1 MHLRKTF
8 LLVLFCSY
16 SLLQAQDK
24 LVVQGAK
31 DNFFVVHEVTEK
43 ESLSS
48 IGRIYGFTAKQLA
61 QYNDINVNA
70 VLALGTKLKVQL
82 TPDNFSGQ
90 ANLETSIALY
100 HISKRGD
107 NLYQLS
113 QLYNKVPVAT
123 LRKWN
128 DLSSDN
134 VRDGQAIIIGFINGP
149 KTQSASKAFADPTA
163 QTATAKP
170 IKAEPPPLKNYNVL
184 DARIDGSRELKG
196 ELKPL
201 TDNELLL
208 YAASQEKIRKEYAL
222 NAGSTFKQAPSD
234 EAILS
239 DDEIKYI
246 PQPTDEGYFEMFFPK
261 TNITSEK
268 QSKTGEAATF
278 NSTSGIT
285 DRKFYILVNN
295 ILPGTIVRIT
305 ASNKKAICARVLGPI
320 PELAN
325 SEGLLLYMSNS
336 AAAALNMKEVG
347 FLVNLV
353 CYPK

>member
-8 LLVLFCSY
+8 LLVLLCSY

-149 KTQSASKAFADPTA
+149 KTQSTSKAF
-163 QTATAKP
+163 
-170 IKAEPPPLKNYNVL
+170 KAYSFLIFSC
-184 DARIDGSRELKG
+184 DAAYKSNSLSVNGFNSPFNSL
-196 ELKPL
+196 
-201 TDNELLL
+201 
-208 YAASQEKIRKEYAL
+208 
-222 NAGSTFKQAPSD
+222 APSIF
-234 EAILS
+234 ASSIL
-239 DDEIKYI
+239 
-246 PQPTDEGYFEMFFPK
+246 
-261 TNITSEK
+261 
-268 QSKTGEAATF
+268 
-278 NSTSGIT
+278 
-285 DRKFYILVNN
+285 
-295 ILPGTIVRIT
+295 
-305 ASNKKAICARVLGPI
+305 
-320 PELAN
+320 
-325 SEGLLLYMSNS
+325 
-336 AAAALNMKEVG
+336 
-347 FLVNLV
+347 
-353 CYPK
+353 